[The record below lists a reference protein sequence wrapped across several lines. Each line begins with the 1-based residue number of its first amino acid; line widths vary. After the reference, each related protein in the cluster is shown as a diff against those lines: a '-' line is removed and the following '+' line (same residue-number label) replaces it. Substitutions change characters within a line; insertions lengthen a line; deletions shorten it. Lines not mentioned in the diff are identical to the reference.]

1 MDIMNNRTQPR
12 ASSVVLAAIGIA
24 SLSAAC
30 ANADPTNAG
39 EGNEQFTTW
48 GENFIEAGIPANPNG
63 HDGFI
68 DGWSLKYDKF
78 LVNFH
83 QVVVAD
89 SAGNVAATMSKPRF
103 VDNVVA
109 GRKML
114 IEFDGLEA
122 KNWDKVSYQIKPA
135 VSDEDVVSGDPTDL
149 ARMVQNGWSIYVEGA
164 ATKSASAGQTT
175 TKTFHWGFKVA
186 TQFSDCHYEEDGKD
200 TLGVVVTTG
209 TTDIS
214 ELTTHG
220 DHLFYDRLQAS
231 PDPAIQTAL
240 RFDQKAAA
248 DEAPYGDGD
257 GEITLQEMCT
267 EPIDVFTYDPSGLNA
282 PTIGDFVIALSRT
295 IGHYRGEGECTIS
308 PIGNRLASPCLEL

>member
-1 MDIMNNRTQPR
+1 MTSIRSKFRHAWSDY
-12 ASSVVLAAIGIA
+12 A
-24 SLSAAC
+24 SLFSLALISAC

-39 EGNEQFTTW
+39 RGNEQFTTW
-48 GENFIEAGIPANPNG
+48 GEAFIEIGIPANPDG
-63 HDGFI
+63 QDGFI
-68 DGWSLKYDKF
+68 DGWSLHYDKF

-83 QVVVAD
+83 EIVVAD
-89 SAGNVAATMSKPRF
+89 SAGNVAAKLDKPKF
-103 VDNVVA
+103 VDNTKT
-109 GRKML
+109 GRKTL
-114 IEFDGLEA
+114 TEFDGLEA

-135 VSDEDVVSGDPTDL
+135 VQGEDIVAGDPADL
-149 ARMVQNGWSIYVEGA
+149 AKMVQNGWSIYVEG
-164 ATKSASAGQTT
+164 SAS
-175 TKTFHWGFKVA
+175 KTDTHGLNIKKTLHWGFKVA
-186 TQFSDCHYEEDGKD
+186 TQFSDCHHEQDGKD

-209 TTDIS
+209 STDVS

-248 DEAPYGDGD
+248 DEAPYGNGD
-257 GEITLQEMCT
+257 GEITLEELCT

-282 PTIGDFVIALSRT
+282 PTVGDFVIALSRT

-308 PIGNRLASPCLEL
+308 PLGDRLAKPCLEL